1 MNARA
6 FRRDA
11 RTGCDRA
18 RRSPLRCSPLRGAP
32 SRAAQLGQALALG
45 LVLLMAG
52 VLGLFFLFST
62 GQALDTRQR
71 LDNAADAAA
80 WSAALWRA
88 RVLNFHAYS
97 NRAIIAQEVAVAQ
110 AVTMTSWAKYFER
123 FTANASV
130 LAAVYP
136 PVATVISAAAS
147 IAAQARQM
155 TERAAADEIGW
166 RADPALGYKQL
177 LLRSQAL
184 IHRSA
189 DTFGMGAV
197 ANEVARANDPRF
209 FAFAMSDAGGYER
222 FTRRWASDPERERLQ
237 KLVLGALD
245 KFTAGPRSLDLRLL
259 LLPSSCVGT
268 TLDFDKWFQ
277 WYRKRGGTVMTSLDR
292 WESADT
298 GSIHDWRR
306 RRFFF
311 GGCRDR
317 ESLPLGWGAAEAT
330 NGTPAGWLLAMP
342 GGTQDNGGATVLAAF
357 DIAGA
362 GYWGFQHY
370 DGIARVRDLD
380 YAALDNPRFPVTRV
394 AVLARIEGNT
404 VRTANTLNVGTGRLR
419 LFERFAGGRMW
430 SLASAEAYFRRPP
443 GAPAR
448 IEYASLYSPYWQAR
462 LVQPTSAERAA
473 AAAYVR

>member
-6 FRRDA
+6 
-11 RTGCDRA
+11 
-18 RRSPLRCSPLRGAP
+18 RRSP

-45 LVLLMAG
+45 LVLLMGA

-110 AVTMTSWAKYFER
+110 AVTMTSWARYFEH

-130 LAAVYP
+130 LAAAYP

-155 TERAAADEIGW
+155 TERAASDEIGW
-166 RADPALGYKQL
+166 RADPALGHKQL

-184 IHRSA
+184 LHRSA

-245 KFTAGPRSLDLRLL
+245 NFTAGPRSLDLRLL
-259 LLPSSCVGT
+259 LLPSG
-268 TLDFDKWFQ
+268 
-277 WYRKRGGTVMTSLDR
+277 
-292 WESADT
+292 
-298 GSIHDWRR
+298 
-306 RRFFF
+306 
-311 GGCRDR
+311 
-317 ESLPLGWGAAEAT
+317 
-330 NGTPAGWLLAMP
+330 
-342 GGTQDNGGATVLAAF
+342 
-357 DIAGA
+357 
-362 GYWGFQHY
+362 
-370 DGIARVRDLD
+370 
-380 YAALDNPRFPVTRV
+380 
-394 AVLARIEGNT
+394 
-404 VRTANTLNVGTGRLR
+404 
-419 LFERFAGGRMW
+419 
-430 SLASAEAYFRRPP
+430 
-443 GAPAR
+443 
-448 IEYASLYSPYWQAR
+448 
-462 LVQPTSAERAA
+462 
-473 AAAYVR
+473 